1 MKRTICTALL
11 LAVVAAVLM
20 GTGPATG
27 QPASPGQQYSIT
39 DLGTLPAGFESEAH
53 GINNRGQIVGKSTA
67 EFFLWH
73 AFLWEK
79 GKMTDLGSLGGIE
92 SRAEDINDRG
102 QVVGSSRPPA
112 SINIHAFLWQDG
124 KMTDLGTL
132 RGGLDTVASGI
143 NNHGQVVGSTRFAI
157 DAGTAETWRAFLWEK
172 GKMTDLGTLHGGNF
186 GMATDINDR
195 GQVVGGSNAS
205 SVFRHAVLWTK

>member
-79 GKMTDLGSLGGIE
+79 GKMTDLG
-92 SRAEDINDRG
+92 
-102 QVVGSSRPPA
+102 
-112 SINIHAFLWQDG
+112 
-124 KMTDLGTL
+124 
-132 RGGLDTVASGI
+132 
-143 NNHGQVVGSTRFAI
+143 
-157 DAGTAETWRAFLWEK
+157 
-172 GKMTDLGTLHGGNF
+172 TLHGGNF